1 MEQENIDYYR
11 ELQKHLDKMP
21 VGYPATESGIE
32 IKILKHLFSQE
43 QAQIALKLNFI
54 ADPLKKI
61 HRRLKKNGF
70 SSEELEKKLDEMY
83 FKGLIN
89 RGVVKEGETE
99 NKYYSSAPFVVGMFE
114 YQLNLLTPEFFK
126 DAHQYI
132 HDTFFSEEYNK
143 TGVPQLRVIPLDQ
156 TVNFEQAIANYDDL
170 KQIIE
175 NIGEPIAV
183 MDCICRKGSDL
194 IGEPCTKTKL
204 RESCFSFRTAAKMS
218 IEKGLARE
226 ITKEEAYKILEKAE
240 EDGLVLQP
248 GNSQRPM
255 SICTCCGCCCGV
267 LTSQKQLPELSHFFA
282 TNFYAEVDPDLC
294 VGCGICEDR
303 CNLDAITIED
313 DIAQVDKGRC
323 IGCGV
328 CVPTC
333 TSEAMKLIKKE
344 EETLPPKNTYSTYV
358 TIMDKKAE
366 LARAEKTQTQ

>member
-32 IKILKHLFSQE
+32 IKILKHLFTHE
-43 QAQIALKLNFI
+43 QAKIALKLKFL
-54 ADPLKKI
+54 ADPLRKI
-61 HRRLKKNGF
+61 HRGLKKSGF
-70 SSEELEKKLDEMY
+70 SLEELERKLDDMY

-89 RGVVKEGETE
+89 RGIVKEEEGEV
-99 NKYYSSAPFVVGMFE
+99 KYYASAPLAVGMYE
-114 YQLNLLTPEFFK
+114 YQLNSLTPEFYK
-126 DAHQYI
+126 DVHLYLHEA
-132 HDTFFSEEYNK
+132 FFDEYNSS
-143 TGVPQLRVIPLDQ
+143 GVPQLRVIPLDQ
-156 TVNFEQAIANYDDL
+156 SVNYEQSIAQYDDL
-170 KQIIE
+170 KMVID

-183 MDCICRKGSDL
+183 MECICRKGADL

-204 RESCFSFRTAAKMS
+204 TEACFAFRTHAERA
-218 IEKGLARE
+218 IEKGLGRE
-226 ITKEEAYKILEKAE
+226 ITKEEAFKILEKAE

-255 SICTCCGCCCGV
+255 NICTCCGCCCGV
-267 LTSQKQLPELSHFFA
+267 LTNQKQFPELSHLFA

-303 CNLDAITIED
+303 CNLDAINIED
-313 DIAQVDKGRC
+313 DISQVDKGRC

-333 TSEAMKLIKKE
+333 TSEAMKLFKKE

-358 TIMDKKAE
+358 KIMDKKAE
-366 LARAEKTQTQ
+366 LARAAKTQI

>member
-1 MEQENIDYYR
+1 MTQERVDLYR

-21 VGYPATESGIE
+21 VGYPATKSGIE
-32 IKILKHLFSQE
+32 IKILKHLFTPE
-43 QAQIALKLNFI
+43 QVKIALKLNFM

-61 HRRLKKNGF
+61 YRRLKKSGF
-70 SSEELEKKLDEMY
+70 SLEELENKLDDMY

-89 RGVVKEGETE
+89 RGIVKEGETDI
-99 NKYYSSAPFVVGMFE
+99 KYYGSAPLVIGMFE
-114 YQLNLLTPEFFK
+114 YQLNRLTPEFFK
-126 DAHQYI
+126 DAHEYLKN
-132 HDTFFSEEYNK
+132 TFINEEYNS
-143 TGVPQLRVIPLDQ
+143 TGIPQLRVIPLDQ
-156 TVNFEQAIANYDDL
+156 TVNYEQSIAQYDDL
-170 KQIIE
+170 KAVIE

-183 MDCICRKGSDL
+183 MECICRKGADL

-204 RESCFSFRTAAKMS
+204 RESCFSFRTAARS
-218 IEKGLARE
+218 FIEKGLARE
-226 ITKEEAYKILEKAE
+226 ITKEEAFKILEKAE

-255 SICTCCGCCCGV
+255 NICTCCGCCCGV

-282 TNFYAEVDPDLC
+282 TNYYAEVDPDLC

-303 CNLDAITIED
+303 CNLDAINIEGN
-313 DIAQVDKGRC
+313 IAQVDKGRC

-333 TSEAMKLIKKE
+333 TSEAMKLFKKE
-344 EETLPPKNTYSTYV
+344 EETLPPKNTMATYM

-366 LARAEKTQTQ
+366 LARAEKTQI